1 MVTTKKETEA
11 IFNLPAPKPKEEE
24 IKKDVPMEESKP
36 AEGAEGAENG
46 TETPVPATEPAE
58 KKDDAEMT
66 NEEGENK

>member
-24 IKKDVPMEESKP
+24 IKKDVTMEESKP
-36 AEGAEGAENG
+36 AEGAEGDEIPA
-46 TETPVPATEPAE
+46 PATTTEPVE